1 VLEEVALPVSVDV
14 ELEEPV
20 LVDVSLDELLTDL
33 LGLVEPDTTFEFVAI
48 GVSDCVGTI
57 VVVVVVICDKEYDNE
72 GETEIDTVVVELEEP
87 VLVDV
92 SLDELL
98 TDVLGLVEPDTTLEV
113 VIIGVS
119 DCVGPIV
126 VVAICDKEYESEGDA
141 EVDTVDVLLTDGI
154 CVNDI
159 REVLE

>member
-1 VLEEVALPVSVDV
+1 MLIRDSKHEKSNHLDYSNMQLLNKSAVAVAEAVLEEVALPV
-14 ELEEPV
+14 P
-20 LVDVSLDELLTDL
+20 
-33 LGLVEPDTTFEFVAI
+33 
-48 GVSDCVGTI
+48 
-57 VVVVVVICDKEYDNE
+57 
-72 GETEIDTVVVELEEP
+72 
-87 VLVDV
+87 VDV

-126 VVAICDKEYESEGDA
+126 AVAICDKEYESEGDA

>member
-1 VLEEVALPVSVDV
+1 VAVAVAVADAVAVAVAVADAVLEEVALPVSVD
-14 ELEEPV
+14 
-20 LVDVSLDELLTDL
+20 
-33 LGLVEPDTTFEFVAI
+33 
-48 GVSDCVGTI
+48 
-57 VVVVVVICDKEYDNE
+57 
-72 GETEIDTVVVELEEP
+72 VELEEP

-126 VVAICDKEYESEGDA
+126 AVAICDKEYESEGDA